1 LGLEE
6 HLTWNPMK
14 LAKTCLR
21 EQAASLRKRAILLDE
36 EPKNTE
42 NCKHILLEALMDAHP
57 LSHTSQ
63 TKKDKAIQF
72 SFVIWKCLKVN
83 ASQMHNSIHH
93 HKQDRL

>member
-1 LGLEE
+1 
-6 HLTWNPMK
+6 MK

-21 EQAASLRKRAILLDE
+21 EQAASLHERAMLLDE
-36 EPKNTE
+36 EPKNTD
-42 NCKHILLEALMDAHP
+42 NCKHILLEAPVDAH
-57 LSHTSQ
+57 LLFHTSQ

-93 HKQDRL
+93 HKQDRS